1 MNRSWS
7 NPFLISTIE
16 TLWLKGDAKF
26 LLGNDKPSV
35 ADLSLVCEIMQLHM
49 ISEEE
54 RNRIL
59 GPYKKVQQWI
69 ENVKVAMN
77 PHFDE
82 VHQHLLDAIATFEQ
96 KP

>member
-35 ADLSLVCEIMQLHM
+35 ADLSLVCEIMQLH
-49 ISEEE
+49 
-54 RNRIL
+54 
-59 GPYKKVQQWI
+59 
-69 ENVKVAMN
+69 VK
-77 PHFDE
+77 
-82 VHQHLLDAIATFEQ
+82 
-96 KP
+96 